1 MKAAATIRSK
11 LRLPYQP
18 RQLSGDVFG
27 GLTTAATVLPVSLA
41 YGVATGL
48 GPVAG
53 IYGSIVVGLFA
64 SIFGGSAAR
73 IAFPAAAMVVGMI
86 VVLTQHASDAAE
98 AFTIVMLAG
107 LIQVAL
113 GVLRIGRFVT
123 YTPYSMIAGFT
134 SGIGIAIIIIQTL
147 PFLGVAS
154 APGGLLGI
162 IRSWPQAVLS
172 LNLHAVVVGLVVL
185 AICVF
190 WPRRFRRFAPE
201 PLVALIV
208 GTALAALWL
217 RDAPVIGQL
226 PTALPALQLPV
237 LSAGLLVSAIQ
248 PALTLAL
255 IGSINSLV
263 ACLVADSLTRARH
276 KPNRELIGQG
286 IANVAAGV
294 LGALPGAGSTSGT
307 TVNIRAGG
315 SSPVSGV
322 LCALVLL
329 ALILG
334 LGQIAEPIPLAALA
348 AILIKTGW
356 DIIDWRLIARI
367 RYVQRDYLL
376 VMLLT
381 LCVTVFV
388 DLVTAIVLG
397 LIVAGFARAREA
409 ERLELGRVISVPV
422 LDRAFFSGAA
432 DTDDADR
439 FSARVGLVDLRG
451 QFSFASANEL
461 AWRVGADIEE
471 HEVVIFD
478 FSNTVHMDDSAAL
491 VMERLIT
498 AAGATNTECIVM
510 NLSGPVADTLK
521 SLNVF
526 RRLPEE
532 RFVNGLDDA
541 RELAKT
547 LLNEVVL

>member
-1 MKAAATIRSK
+1 MKTGAMIRNR
-11 LRLPYQP
+11 LRLSYHP

-53 IYGSIVVGLFA
+53 MYGSIVVGLCA

-86 VVLTQHASDAAE
+86 VVLTQHASNAAE

-107 LIQVAL
+107 LIQIAL

-134 SGIGIAIIIIQTL
+134 SGIGITIIIIQTL

-172 LNLHAVVVGLVVL
+172 LNLHAVVVGLAAL

-208 GTALAALWL
+208 STALAALWL

-226 PTALPALQLPV
+226 PTALPTLQMPV

-255 IGSINSLV
+255 IGSVNSLV

-276 KPNRELIGQG
+276 KSNRELVGQG

-315 SSPVSGV
+315 SSPVSGA

-334 LGQIAEPIPLAALA
+334 LGRIAEPIPLAALA

-356 DIIDWRLIARI
+356 DIIDWRLITRI

-422 LDRAFFSGAA
+422 LDRAFFSGA
-432 DTDDADR
+432 DADVDQ

-461 AWRVGADIEE
+461 AWRVGSDIEE

-478 FSNTVHMDDSAAL
+478 FSNTIHMDDSAAL

-498 AAGATNTECIVM
+498 AAGATNTECIVL
-510 NLSGPVADTLK
+510 NLSGTVSDTLK

-547 LLNEVVL
+547 LLDDDSE